1 MRTHSDPVASSSSKK
16 QQFALILCYFSICMW
31 ITFCFVHSCISFVHP
46 NIISRKQQFKQ
57 SPVVLEDTEYSHQ
70 MQSLL
75 IGMNESLDFLPI
87 MRLLELIQKRQK
99 YIPNYFIFGKRKWPI
114 IHDDTWI

>member
-1 MRTHSDPVASSSSKK
+1 
-16 QQFALILCYFSICMW
+16 MW
-31 ITFCFVHSCISFVHP
+31 ITFCFFHSCISFVHP

-75 IGMNESLDFLPI
+75 IGMNESLDFFA
-87 MRLLELIQKRQK
+87 
-99 YIPNYFIFGKRKWPI
+99 NYETVRADIKEAEI
-114 IHDDTWI
+114 YS